1 MSASTLFSVVVSALA
16 NTGDAAELAAAQA
29 QVQLNPFGALSTM
42 LAWVVLVAVNGWCF
56 QRILRHRPAGA
67 GASDRG

>member
-1 MSASTLFSVVVSALA
+1 VSASTLLHVVVSAVTA
-16 NTGDAAELAAAQA
+16 SGDAAELAAAQT

-42 LAWVVLVAVNGWCF
+42 LAWVVLVAVNAWCF

-67 GASDRG
+67 GAEERI